1 MITLYRFDFEYIQM
15 LQREYL
21 IVVRYFIADGGCS
34 RDLFSVVR
42 VFVLIKLNQDKIS
55 QVTFDKQCT
64 KDLNDDDWSFWQQT
78 FDYWPKQHI
87 MHLKYDALIDQGFLD
102 K

>member
-1 MITLYRFDFEYIQM
+1 MYVMNHYISMTDQILAWSIVLVMINGIMITLYRFDFEYIQM

-34 RDLFSVVR
+34 RDLFSVVC

-55 QVTFDKQCT
+55 QVTIDKQCT
-64 KDLNDDDWSFWQQT
+64 KDLNDDD
-78 FDYWPKQHI
+78 
-87 MHLKYDALIDQGFLD
+87 
-102 K
+102 